1 MKKRNR
7 VFQKIEN
14 DYAEFKEEM
23 TYLSPEEVFEY
34 AYKIYSI
41 TEIYYILTNAYNY
54 TSADVKTVLNF
65 KGNFLEQVYQEW
77 IDLDSSNQDEFEDVI
92 SRTFSL
98 CDRYCA

>member
-34 AYKIYSI
+34 AYKIYCI

-54 TSADVKTVLNF
+54 SSADVKTVLNF

-77 IDLDSSNQDEFEDVI
+77 IDVDSSNQEVFEDVI
-92 SRTFSL
+92 DITIKIVKGL
-98 CDRYCA
+98 

>member
-23 TYLSPEEVFEY
+23 TQLSPEEVFEY

-41 TEIYYILTNAYNY
+41 TEIYYILTNSYDHS
-54 TSADVKTVLNF
+54 SADIKTVLNF

-77 IDLDSSNQDEFEDVI
+77 LDVESSNQDEFEDVI
-92 SRTFSL
+92 ERTINML
-98 CDRYCA
+98 MLL

>member
-23 TYLSPEEVFEY
+23 TQLSPEEVFEY

-41 TEIYYILTNAYNY
+41 TEFYYILTNAYNY

-65 KGNFLEQVYQEW
+65 KGNFLEQVYQER
-77 IDLDSSNQDEFEDVI
+77 IDVDSSNQEEFEALID
-92 SRTFSL
+92 RTINMLIVS
-98 CDRYCA
+98 